1 MKVIKFGGTSVQF
14 AHNMRLV
21 KDIVLTYPDNELLVV
36 LSACRGITDSLIEL
50 SEASKNGDRGEMS
63 ILINFIKSHHL
74 QLIKELKMNDEFDA
88 IATEK
93 INSLIEELLLL
104 IEGISLLRELTPHSR
119 ASVLSFGELLST
131 TIFATY
137 LESIID
143 NVAFIDARKVMK
155 VCENSH
161 CGDAEFLITKDNISK
176 VFFQN
181 LKEGKNIQIIQG
193 FIGYDDTGKT
203 AVLSRGGSDC
213 SAAVLGTALGVDEIH
228 IWTDVSGIYTAD
240 PRYFPNAMS
249 IKNMTYSQVKE
260 LAAFG
265 AKVLHPDAI
274 LPAIKEQIPIRV
286 LNTNEPGAKGTLLN
300 STAGDEVELDA
311 LAMLNDL
318 HYISIDI
325 TIDKARIAELYKMIS
340 EAIASTNDKYY
351 IISQGV
357 SSLSLLSD
365 SNHLEDALRSNE
377 FEFNVKS
384 GVSAI
389 CLSGKNLRS
398 ADSRNIMTSISK
410 SLNSSDIL
418 LFEVLSDS
426 ALYVALGD
434 KGEAEALYGKLHEF
448 IISHKTKNK

>member
-14 AHNMRLV
+14 ANNMKLV
-21 KDIVLTYPDNELLVV
+21 KDIVFTYPDNEILVV

-63 ILINFIKSHHL
+63 VLINSIKSHHL
-74 QLIKELKMNDEFDA
+74 NIIKELKMNNNFTS

-93 INSLIEELLLL
+93 VNSLIEELLLL
-104 IEGISLLRELTPHSR
+104 VEGISLLRELTMRSR
-119 ASVLSFGELLST
+119 ASMLSYGELLST

-137 LESIID
+137 LQSIND
-143 NVAFIDARKVMK
+143 NIAFIDARKVMK
-155 VCENSH
+155 VCENSY
-161 CGDAEFLITKDNISK
+161 CGNAEFQITKENINR

-181 LKEGKNIQIIQG
+181 LKAGKNIQIIQG

-213 SAAVLGTALGVDEIH
+213 SAAILGTALGVDEIH

-240 PRYFPNAMS
+240 PRYFPKAMS

-274 LPAIKEQIPIRV
+274 LPAIKGQIPIRV
-286 LNTNEPGAKGTLLN
+286 LNTNEPGTKGTLLN
-300 STAGDEVELDA
+300 REAGNETEIDA
-311 LAMLNDL
+311 VAMLNGL
-318 HYISIDI
+318 FYISIDI
-325 TIDKARIAELYKMIS
+325 TIDKARIAGIYRIIS
-340 EAIASTNDKYY
+340 EAIASSVDKYY

-357 SSLSLLSD
+357 SNISLLAD
-365 SNHLEDALRSNE
+365 TNNIENILKINE
-377 FEFNVKS
+377 YEYEVIS

-389 CLSGKNLRS
+389 CLSGKKLRS
-398 ADSRNIMTSISK
+398 ADGHRLVASISK
-410 SLNSSDIL
+410 ICNGNDLL
-418 LFEVLSDS
+418 LFELLSDS
-426 ALYVALGD
+426 ALYIASSNSA
-434 KGEAEALYGKLHEF
+434 EAEELYGKLHGL
-448 IISHKTKNK
+448 IISHKNDVK